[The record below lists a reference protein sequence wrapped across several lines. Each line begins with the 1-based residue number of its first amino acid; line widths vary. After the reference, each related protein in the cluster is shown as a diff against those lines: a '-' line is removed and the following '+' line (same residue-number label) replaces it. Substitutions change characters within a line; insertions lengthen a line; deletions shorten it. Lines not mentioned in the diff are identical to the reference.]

1 MPPIEPLIALLEQTE
16 RERDDMQQQTLRLQ
30 DAHAAAQARA
40 DQLLGYR
47 GEYEQRFASQFREAS
62 SIELMRSYQGFV
74 ARLTQAVD
82 QQTVAAQR
90 AHAQWQR
97 AAEAL
102 REHEVRVASVRKLIE
117 SRMRE
122 MRLEADRREQKASDE
137 LAMRA
142 AWNRLAA
149 STGFASLHS

>member
-16 RERDDMQQQTLRLQ
+16 RERDEIQKHTLRLR

-47 GEYEQRFASQFREAS
+47 GEYEQRFAVQFREAS

-74 ARLTQAVD
+74 ARLSQAVD
-82 QQTVAAQR
+82 QQAGAAQR
-90 AHAQWQR
+90 AHVQWQR
-97 AAEAL
+97 AIESL

-117 SRMRE
+117 GRMRE
-122 MRLEADRREQKASDE
+122 MRLETDRREQKANDE

-149 STGFASLHS
+149 STGFATLHS